1 MYLADRMNTLGTMA
15 TGLAHEINNPLAYVM
30 GNLEQASDTL
40 EDWDGTSPLDGTMIT
55 HVAGMLRDARGGA
68 QQVSRIVG
76 DLKNFCRGGEPRL
89 EPVQVEEVFR
99 TTEVLAL
106 SHLRNR
112 AKLEIDNRLPEPVMN
127 CSTRLGQIC
136 LNLVLNAA
144 QAFSDENPRTNRV
157 ILRAFT
163 NRAGHSV
170 LQVEDNGPGI
180 PAHHLGRIFELFFT
194 TGKAGQGS
202 GLGLSVCHQLVRSL
216 GGTLTVESHSDSG
229 TIFTATFPQ
238 TVEGFQSQVVEV
250 EESSTQSQGARK
262 QSARVLI
269 VDDEERIGRMLE
281 RNLAGHHVQR
291 TTRGLE
297 ALEWIRK
304 GEEFDIVLC
313 DIMMPELN
321 GMDLLH
327 RVREEAPDLESRF
340 VFMTGGAFS
349 SSARRFP
356 DEIQNPVLEKPFD
369 LRAVDAVVASSVL
382 NEDPVSATV

>member
-1 MYLADRMNTLGTMA
+1 M
-15 TGLAHEINNPLAYVM
+15 
-30 GNLEQASDTL
+30 
-40 EDWDGTSPLDGTMIT
+40 
-55 HVAGMLRDARGGA
+55 
-68 QQVSRIVG
+68 SRIVG

-163 NRAGHSV
+163 NRAGQSV

-180 PAHHLGRIFELFFT
+180 PAHHLGRIFEPFFT

-304 GEEFDIVLC
+304 GEDFDIVLC

-349 SSARRFP
+349 SSARRF
-356 DEIQNPVLEKPFD
+356 
-369 LRAVDAVVASSVL
+369 
-382 NEDPVSATV
+382 